1 MNNSN
6 SQPNTDFWLKV
17 SQVPSELIR
26 SVFAKYYNATVTSVP
41 LSIGTSTV
49 QVPAFDRMPSN
60 MKVCISCKTEFED
73 KTDNEKKCPICGS
86 PVGWRDWD
94 PPMTS
99 LGINALL
106 STYLEYVN
114 SNTTSGNIRFPEG
127 HKGFFAAVKMSEDE
141 FLRMWASEI
150 SSNFIE
156 ELYVNKKAWLTHPD
170 TRLTTPFVTS
180 IWQTLATNIY
190 NALNKGNRAKLMDS
204 STETRS
210 ISESRMQVST
220 ERSEGEVE
228 NPIKNFINKM

>member
-1 MNNSN
+1 MDNSN

-17 SQVPSELIR
+17 SQVPPELIK
-26 SVFAKYYNATVTSVP
+26 SVFSKYYNATVTSVP
-41 LSIGTSTV
+41 ISIGTSTV

-60 MKVCISCKTEFED
+60 MKVCLSCKEEFED
-73 KTDNEKKCPICGS
+73 KTDSIKKCPSCEGPIK
-86 PVGWRDWD
+86 WRDWD

-114 SNTTSGNIRFPEG
+114 PNTTSGNIRFPEG
-127 HKGFFAAVKMSEDE
+127 HKGFGASVKMSEDE
-141 FLRMWASEI
+141 FLRMWASAI
-150 SSNFIE
+150 ASNFTE
-156 ELYVNKKAWLTHPD
+156 ELYVNKVAWLTHSE
-170 TRLTTPFVTS
+170 TRLTTPFITS
-180 IWQTLATNIY
+180 IWQTLATNVY

-220 ERSEGEVE
+220 ERNEGEVE
-228 NPIKNFINKM
+228 NPIKNFLSKM

>member
-6 SQPNTDFWLKV
+6 AQPNTDFWLKV
-17 SQVPSELIR
+17 SQVPPELIR
-26 SVFAKYYNATVTSVP
+26 SVFSKYYNATVTSVP

-60 MKVCISCKTEFED
+60 MKVCVSCKTEFED
-73 KTDNEKKCPICGS
+73 KTDSEKKCPMCGS

-114 SNTTSGNIRFPEG
+114 SNTTSGNIRFPDSK
-127 HKGFFAAVKMSEDE
+127 KGFFSSAKMTEDE
-141 FLRMWASEI
+141 FVRMWAAFI
-150 SSNFIE
+150 ASNFIE
-156 ELYVNKKAWLTHPD
+156 ELFVNKKQWLTTPAE
-170 TRLTTPFVTS
+170 RLTNPFVTS

-220 ERSEGEVE
+220 QRADEETE
-228 NPIKNFINKM
+228 NPIKNFISKM